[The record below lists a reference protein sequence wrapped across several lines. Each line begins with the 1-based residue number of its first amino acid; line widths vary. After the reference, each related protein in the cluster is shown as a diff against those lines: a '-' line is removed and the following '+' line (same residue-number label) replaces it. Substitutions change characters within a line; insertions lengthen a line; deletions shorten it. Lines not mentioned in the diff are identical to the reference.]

1 MPQGRKKKAAPKK
14 NVKTV
19 RRPRTV
25 KTFEHTKLEVY
36 AIWLNEYYKS
46 LRDAGFTDEIAL
58 SLLMDKESY
67 PSWVKFEIP
76 KNVDPS
82 KYLDEE
88 DED

>member
-1 MPQGRKKKAAPKK
+1 MPQRRKKKAAPKK